1 MTASQQKITLS
12 KMNTNDLLVH
22 LRKEKDTSK
31 VTKKENFVYRIS
43 DDQEIENLMRY
54 YKLESP
60 DALLKYIKMHGL
72 TKNDADTI
80 LTEKKS

>member
-12 KMNTNDLLVH
+12 KKNTNDLLVH